1 LTALN
6 LGHNEIGQ
14 SSTASHKLAEAL
26 AGNTHLRELSVSDNG
41 IDLEFVRLLLQ
52 STSLVSL
59 DISMNWLGERAG
71 EMLREALET
80 RMASSLRV
88 LNCSNMSMGCD
99 GARELVKCLG
109 VLEELNLSAND
120 LGSLHRIARPLVL
133 CSTLKRLNLCYSGL
147 GLCGPESAWE
157 LAREM
162 KDSNACLEELDLS
175 GNDIGGLGAF
185 SLAEALE
192 AHTVLK
198 KLNLRNNGI
207 DDSGASRLA
216 QALLINTCLRELNL
230 RCLPLQ
236 LHLIL

>member
-1 LTALN
+1 MTALN

-14 SSTASHKLAEAL
+14 SSIASQKLAKAL
-26 AGNTHLRELSVSDNG
+26 ADKTHLRELSVSDNG
-41 IDLEFVRLLLQ
+41 VGLEFVRLLLR

-59 DISMNWLGERAG
+59 DISMNWLGEGAG

-99 GARELVKCLG
+99 GAQELVKCLG
-109 VLEELNLSAND
+109 VLEELNMSAND
-120 LGSLHRIARPLVL
+120 LGSLHRIARPLML
-133 CSTLKRLNLCYSGL
+133 CSTLKRLNLSYSGL

-162 KDSNACLEELDLS
+162 KDSSASLEDLDFS

-198 KLNLRNNGI
+198 KLNLRNNDI
-207 DDSGASRLA
+207 DNSGASRLA
-216 QALLINTCLRELNL
+216 QALLINTCLQELNL
-230 RCLPLQ
+230 RCLPL
-236 LHLIL
+236 